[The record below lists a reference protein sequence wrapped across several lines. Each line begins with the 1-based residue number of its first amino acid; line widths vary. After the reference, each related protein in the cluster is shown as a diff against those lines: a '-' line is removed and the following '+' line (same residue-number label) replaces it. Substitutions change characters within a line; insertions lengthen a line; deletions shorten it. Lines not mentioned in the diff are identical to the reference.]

1 MPVDTGKRI
10 LIVEDDAIISDIIA
24 YNLKKEGFQPLT
36 ASDGETGL
44 TMAQTE
50 KPELILLDVM
60 LPGMNGFEVCTRVR
74 ETSSVPIL
82 MLTAREGEDD
92 KVEGLELGAD
102 DYITKPFQMRELISR
117 VRANLRRSSGEL
129 VTGAQT
135 EELAVDLRKKTASV
149 GGKPLDVSAR
159 EFELLRFLMAAPG
172 QVFTREEILR
182 EAFGYEYDG
191 GTRIVDVAVRR
202 LREKLDECQ
211 DGASR
216 LIATRHGVGYYY
228 DPTAGKQ

>member
-1 MPVDTGKRI
+1 MDTGKRI

-60 LPGMNGFEVCTRVR
+60 LPGMNGFEVCKRVR
-74 ETSSVPIL
+74 ETSAVPIL

-182 EAFGYEYDG
+182 
-191 GTRIVDVAVRR
+191 
-202 LREKLDECQ
+202 
-211 DGASR
+211 
-216 LIATRHGVGYYY
+216 
-228 DPTAGKQ
+228 

>member
-1 MPVDTGKRI
+1 MDVGKRI

-24 YNLKKEGFQPLT
+24 YNLKKEGFLSLT
-36 ASDGETGL
+36 AADGETGL
-44 TMAQTE
+44 HMAQTE
-50 KPELILLDVM
+50 QPDLILLDVM
-60 LPGMNGFEVCTRVR
+60 LPGMDGFEVCKRIR
-74 ETSSVPIL
+74 ETSAVPIL

-129 VTGAQT
+129 VTGERT
-135 EELAVDLRKKTASV
+135 NELTIDMRRKAVCINGRM
-149 GGKPLDVSAR
+149 LDVSAR
-159 EFELLRFLMAAPG
+159 EFELLRLLTAAPD

-182 EAFGYEYDG
+182 QAFGYEYDG

-202 LREKLDECQ
+202 LREKLEECQ
-211 DGASR
+211 EGAGH
-216 LIATRHGVGYYY
+216 LIATRHGIGYYY
-228 DPTAGKQ
+228 APDAGRQ

>member
-1 MPVDTGKRI
+1 
-10 LIVEDDAIISDIIA
+10 
-24 YNLKKEGFQPLT
+24 
-36 ASDGETGL
+36 
-44 TMAQTE
+44 
-50 KPELILLDVM
+50 
-60 LPGMNGFEVCTRVR
+60 
-74 ETSSVPIL
+74 
-82 MLTAREGEDD
+82 
-92 KVEGLELGAD
+92 
-102 DYITKPFQMRELISR
+102 MRELISR